1 MASVPDQAS
10 PVVVVTG
17 SVTYRE
23 RIALPPGAVLT
34 VSVEDVSRADAPAT
48 TLARTAVTVDGQVPV
63 PFSVAIDAAD
73 IDPRARV
80 AVRARLRSSVG
91 TWVSDTHHPVDFHG
105 AGSVATSSF
114 GGCRTDNCQ
123 SAVGRLGGGHRP

>member
-1 MASVPDQAS
+1 
-10 PVVVVTG
+10 
-17 SVTYRE
+17 
-23 RIALPPGAVLT
+23 VLT
-34 VSVEDVSRADAPAT
+34 VSVEDVSRTDAPAT

-105 AGSVATSSF
+105 AGSVADIIL
-114 GGCRTDNCQ
+114 R
-123 SAVGRLGGGHRP
+123 RLPDG